1 MKRAQGAIWNW
12 GTRKRCDQDEE
23 VLCASGMAGAFH
35 SPLRQGSR
43 VGLGSPE
50 ISSIS
55 GEGRPLQ
62 QGTGEEGRVP
72 EPGEMK
78 APAGGKQPLERAWSW
93 NEAGKKLVE
102 SSSVREFSDFLAP
115 RAPRERTEIGT
126 G

>member
-1 MKRAQGAIWNW
+1 M
-12 GTRKRCDQDEE
+12 RKRRDQDEE
-23 VLCASGMAGAFH
+23 VRCAPGMTAAFH

-50 ISSIS
+50 VSSIG
-55 GEGRPLQ
+55 GEGRPVRE
-62 QGTGEEGRVP
+62 GTGQEGRVP

-102 SSSVREFSDFLAP
+102 SSSVRG
-115 RAPRERTEIGT
+115 IQ
-126 G
+126 